1 VGPVFQEEPG
11 LELVSSYCLEQKMN
25 KVIRLSESTPVD
37 QAVKTARKR
46 KI

>member
-1 VGPVFQEEPG
+1 
-11 LELVSSYCLEQKMN
+11 MN
-25 KVIRLSESTPVD
+25 KVIRLSDSTPVD